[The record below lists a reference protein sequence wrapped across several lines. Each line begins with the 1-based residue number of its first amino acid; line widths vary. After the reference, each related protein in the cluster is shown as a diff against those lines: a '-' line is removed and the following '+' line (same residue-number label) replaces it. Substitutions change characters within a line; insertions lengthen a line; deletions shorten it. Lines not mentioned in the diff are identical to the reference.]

1 MLATELN
8 ALILEEP
15 IRSID
20 IGVKLEVME
29 LVLNFSKQGMSVI
42 FVSFKIDEQKIK
54 KIRHA

>member
-1 MLATELN
+1 LLATELN
-8 ALILEEP
+8 ALILDEP
-15 IRSID
+15 IHSID

-29 LVLNFSKQGMSVI
+29 LVLNLSKQGMSVI